1 MNAQKLISEI
11 SQAQKSSSLT
21 MNRTVQIEG
30 IRRKEITER
39 QIFTH
44 NHPDI
49 TNKGKNIKKKPIA
62 SYRFQYF
69 CSCDRLQGYFQ
80 IKEILLL

>member
-62 SYRFQYF
+62 IVSNISAAVTDFSRIF
-69 CSCDRLQGYFQ
+69 SN
-80 IKEILLL
+80 

>member
-11 SQAQKSSSLT
+11 SQAQKSSSLLT

-44 NHPDI
+44 IHPDI
-49 TNKGKNIKKKPIA
+49 TNKGKNIKKN
-62 SYRFQYF
+62 Q
-69 CSCDRLQGYFQ
+69 LQTIVSNISAAVTDFSR
-80 IKEILLL
+80 IFSN